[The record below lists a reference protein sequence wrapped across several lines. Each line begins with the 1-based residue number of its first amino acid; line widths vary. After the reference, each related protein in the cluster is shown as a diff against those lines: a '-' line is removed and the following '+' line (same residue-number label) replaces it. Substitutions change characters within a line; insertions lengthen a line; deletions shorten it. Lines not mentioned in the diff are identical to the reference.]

1 MTEIHP
7 ELTQPEKTTR
17 RLPVW
22 VIVLAFAVLL
32 GFLVLIFQGLERAQ
46 QGSIVVG
53 QKIPPLVLTTFDG
66 QTIHTDDLKGKII
79 VLNFWASWCT
89 PCEGEAPDL
98 QTAYELYKPGG
109 QVVFLGADYVDTE
122 PEAKAYLSK
131 FNITYPN
138 GPDLGTR
145 ISQAFRITGV
155 PETYII
161 SPSGK
166 LGFAQIG
173 PFNSVDE
180 IKAAIE
186 KVRSD
191 PSLQ

>member
-1 MTEIHP
+1 MAETHP
-7 ELTQPEKTTR
+7 ELTQPEKATR

-32 GFLVLIFQGLERAQ
+32 GFLVLIFQGLRRAQ
-46 QGSIVVG
+46 QGAITVG
-53 QKIPPLVLTTFDG
+53 QQVPSLALTTFDG
-66 QTIHTDDLKGKII
+66 QTIHTGDLKGKTI
-79 VLNFWASWCT
+79 VLNFWASWCK
-89 PCEGEAPDL
+89 PCEGEAADL

-109 QVVFLGADYVDTE
+109 EVVFLGVDYVDTE
-122 PEAKAYLSK
+122 PEARAYLSQ

-145 ISQAFRITGV
+145 ISQAFRISGV

-186 KVRSD
+186 KVRTD
-191 PSLQ
+191 PSAQ